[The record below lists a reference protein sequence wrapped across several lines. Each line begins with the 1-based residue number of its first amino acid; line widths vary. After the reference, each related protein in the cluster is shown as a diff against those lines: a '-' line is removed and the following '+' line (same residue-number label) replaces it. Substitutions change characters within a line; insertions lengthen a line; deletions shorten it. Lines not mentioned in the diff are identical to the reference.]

1 MALNL
6 KFSDIKRPTALE
18 KRKKNPRSVVL
29 EGIAHQ
35 LELLKNPKFTVTR
48 DRYLTVIEDGVKKK
62 VKKSVA
68 GTPRPWFWVGEDGSM
83 LLQVKYGS
91 STVIELEPGKP
102 TVVAGRSEK
111 DVEKVLVTIQ
121 KAVEAGDLDPQIM
134 VAKEKAKRGKGE

>member
-18 KRKKNPRSVVL
+18 KRKKNPRAVVL
-29 EGIAHQ
+29 EGIQHQ
-35 LELLKNPKFTVTR
+35 IELLRNPKFTVTR
-48 DRYLTVIEDGVKKK
+48 DRYLTIIEDGQKKK

-68 GTPRPWFWVGEDGSM
+68 GTPRPWFWVGEDGNH

-102 TVVAGRSEK
+102 TIVAGRSEK
-111 DVEKVLVTIQ
+111 DIEKVLATIQ
-121 KAVEAGDLDPQIM
+121 KAVEAGELDGQIM
-134 VAKEKAKRGKGE
+134 VAKEKAKRAAKA